1 MSETAAEQNGTEERA
16 ALERRLDR
24 WRHGGAR
31 VIWDDV
37 IGHAAA
43 KRELRVV
50 TEQIRR
56 HSVAER
62 LGLTMVKGVVIF
74 GPPGSGK
81 TMLAKALAA
90 AVERPVYV
98 IPAAEVDAEL
108 VRSIY
113 EQLATERCVIVW
125 DEADILLRQRDSHNA
140 LDDGRIVAA
149 LCSALDGVTPIEGPV
164 TVALTAEP
172 EWSLDR
178 SALRAGR
185 LTTKITLRPPRRAER
200 LVMWQRYAAAVP
212 VVGELDIEEAADR
225 SVGMTGADIE
235 AAVMVALGLSLV
247 DGVDALAQPYL
258 TEALLRQHHVEETPK
273 PTVDQLQ
280 RTAVHEAGHTVWA
293 SLYWGP
299 NAVAAVSIRE
309 AADANGHTSL
319 TDEIED
325 ANRST
330 RADWWGQV
338 GMGFAG
344 LVAEELLYGHD
355 EVNGGGCESD
365 IGRATAVVRRLLGE
379 LAGSL
384 ELGAISVD
392 VIEAG
397 RSSDRGS
404 ERMRADLWDLASSEC
419 RRIKGEVEVALRANT
434 APIEAIADRL
444 VSAADLTLSGP
455 VLTELLTELDMVP
468 IAAPFGHDG
477 VADRRSGDRER
488 S

>member
-1 MSETAAEQNGTEERA
+1 MNETTLGQSGTEQADLQQR
-16 ALERRLDR
+16 LER
-24 WRHGGAR
+24 WRHRGAR
-31 VIWDDV
+31 VEWDDV

-81 TMLAKALAA
+81 TMLAKALAV

-108 VRSIY
+108 VRQIY
-113 EQLATERCVIVW
+113 EQVADERCVIVW
-125 DEADILLRQRDSHNA
+125 DEADILLRKRDSGYA

-149 LCSALDGVTPIEGPV
+149 FCSALDGVTPISGPV
-164 TVALTAEP
+164 TVALTAEH
-172 EWSLDR
+172 EYYLDR

-212 VVGELDIEEAADR
+212 VVGALDLEEAADR
-225 SVGMTGADIE
+225 SGGMTGADIE

-258 TEALLRQHHVEETPK
+258 TEALLRQHHVEERPK
-273 PTVDQLQ
+273 PTLDQLR

-293 SLYWGP
+293 TLYWGP
-299 NAVAAVSIRE
+299 AVVASVSIRE
-309 AADANGHTSL
+309 AFDSNGRTALS
-319 TDEIED
+319 DELED
-325 ANRST
+325 DNRSS
-330 RADWWGQV
+330 RADQWGKV
-338 GMGFAG
+338 AMGFAG

-355 EVNGGGCESD
+355 EVHAGGGATD
-365 IGRATAVVRRLLGE
+365 IGRATMVVRRLLGD
-379 LAGSL
+379 LAGSA
-384 ELGAISVD
+384 ELGPVSVD
-392 VIEAG
+392 AIEAG
-397 RSSDRGS
+397 IDSDRGS
-404 ERMRADLWDLASSEC
+404 ERMRAELWELASAEC
-419 RRIKGEVEVALRANT
+419 RRIKTAVEAAM
-434 APIEAIADRL
+434 APNLASIEALADRL
-444 VSAADLTLSGP
+444 VDAADLTLSGP
-455 VLTELLTELDMVP
+455 VLTEALLSLDLAPV
-468 IAAPFGHDG
+468 AAPLVNPLAG
-477 VADRRSGDRER
+477 ASASRTR
-488 S
+488 

>member
-1 MSETAAEQNGTEERA
+1 MTEARSDLGQDQL
-16 ALERRLDR
+16 ALGGRLDR
-24 WRHGGAR
+24 WRHRGAR
-31 VIWDDV
+31 VTWDDV

-62 LGLTMVKGVVIF
+62 LGLTMVKGIVLF

-113 EQLATERCVIVW
+113 DQLAAERCVIVW

-149 LCSALDGVTPIEGPV
+149 LCSALDGVMPITGPV
-164 TVALTAEP
+164 TVALTAER
-172 EWSLDR
+172 EWMLDA

-185 LTTKITLRPPRRAER
+185 LTTKITLRPPRRPER

-212 VVGELDIEEAADR
+212 VVGELDLEEAAER

-258 TEALLRQHHVEETPK
+258 TEALLRHHHVEELPQ

-280 RTAVHEAGHTVWA
+280 RTAVHEAGHTAWA

-299 NAVAAVSIRE
+299 AAVASVSIRE
-309 AADANGHTSL
+309 ADTANGRTSL
-319 TDEIED
+319 SDEIED

-330 RADWWGQV
+330 RADLWGHV

-344 LVAEELLYGHD
+344 LVAEELLYGND
-355 EVNGGGCESD
+355 EVNGGGCEND
-365 IGRATAVVRRLLGE
+365 ISRATLVVRRLIGE
-379 LAGSL
+379 LAGSPQ
-384 ELGAISVD
+384 LGAVSVD
-392 VIEAG
+392 TIEYGAN
-397 RSSDRGS
+397 SDRGS
-404 ERMRADLWDLASSEC
+404 ERMRAALWDLASAEC
-419 RRIKGEVEVALRANT
+419 RRIKAQVEVALGANT
-434 APIEAIADRL
+434 VPIQAIADRL
-444 VSAADLTLSGP
+444 VDAPDLTLSGP
-455 VLTELLTELDMVP
+455 LLTALLTELDLRP
-468 IAAPFGHDG
+468 IAAPVAHDIASNPSHPG
-477 VADRRSGDRER
+477 ADRP
-488 S
+488 